1 MELLRNCQTEI
12 TDCYGDIMQIKRLSI
27 HTKRCLSDFY
37 VQLYTPNQVS
47 TTILIGENGA
57 GKSTMMEAILEILL
71 SFDSPATESRIN
83 YDYVLEY
90 EYAQKDIHIAKSWHN
105 YYIDVDGEVFEGSY
119 SALKNWLKGQRI
131 FPKRIITF
139 YSGANNKLE
148 PQIRKIKTEFK
159 KQYRTIMRGYL
170 WVKNNV
176 AQSATPPIPVR
187 KYNLC
192 DEQMVPIY
200 LCSILG
206 GPRSYEKKYLIEQCG
221 FDFIARFLMIVDLDK
236 VEKLF
241 GNKRFEGEYPH
252 HLLQVAEYI
261 DPEMCEYLRRGWLYA
276 SKNKGYFEIEELR
289 DCGVN
294 PRNIMEFFQIL
305 QDLFD
310 AEYETY
316 ISIGNRVVT
325 SSDLSEGQRQL
336 IKMLG
341 MLGICKNEDCLILL
355 DEPDAHMNP
364 QWKYGIKKI
373 MDGCLEEAQNAQAII
388 ATHDPLVINGVP
400 KEFIRIFE
408 NTEGRTTVH
417 VPTEDTA
424 GMGIDG
430 LLQSQYYGLN
440 STLDADTQSLL
451 EEKRNLMVKRKHGDL
466 TVGEWQRLHELTDKL
481 ESMDFSRNIP
491 ADNYYDEFVVAMQSA
506 YEGRPR
512 PVLTPEE
519 IEERNRMA
527 REIAESLIGQ

>member
-1 MELLRNCQTEI
+1 
-12 TDCYGDIMQIKRLSI
+12 MQIRRLSI

-37 VQLYTPNQVS
+37 IEFYTPNQVS

-105 YYIDVDGEVFEGSY
+105 YYVDVDGEVFEGSY
-119 SALKNWLKGQRI
+119 SAVRNWLKGQRI

-148 PQIRKIKTEFK
+148 PQIRKINTEFK

-170 WVKNNV
+170 WVINNV
-176 AQSATPPIPVR
+176 TQSDPPSIPVR

-206 GPRSYEKKYLIEQCG
+206 GPRSYEKKYLVEQCG
-221 FDFIARFLMIVDLDK
+221 FDFIARFLMIIDLDK

-241 GNKRFEGEYPH
+241 GNEHFEGDYPH
-252 HLLQVAEYI
+252 HLFQVAEYI

-294 PRNIMEFFQIL
+294 SRNIMEFFQIL

-336 IKMLG
+336 IKVLG

-373 MDGCLEEAQNAQAII
+373 MNGCLEEAQNAQAII
-388 ATHDPLVINGVP
+388 ATHDPLVVNGVP

-408 NTEGRTTVH
+408 NIEGRTTVH
-417 VPTEDTA
+417 VPTEETT

-430 LLQSQYYGLN
+430 LLQSQYYRLKTTYDEPT
-440 STLDADTQSLL
+440 SDKFTERQSLYIKL
-451 EEKRNLMVKRKHGDL
+451 INNEISPDERA
-466 TVGEWQRLHELTDKL
+466 RLRELTL
-481 ESMDFSRNIP
+481 ELGALPKSFTTIDFLYDDFIKVYRNSP
-491 ADNYYDEFVVAMQSA
+491 LYCKEYLSFDELDRRRA
-506 YEGRPR
+506 
-512 PVLTPEE
+512 E
-519 IEERNRMA
+519 IEEILNA
-527 REIAESLIGQ
+527 LYEGQT

>member
-1 MELLRNCQTEI
+1 
-12 TDCYGDIMQIKRLSI
+12 MQIKQLSI
-27 HTKRCLSDFY
+27 DMKRCLSDFN
-37 VQLYTPNQVS
+37 VEFHTLNQVS
-47 TTILIGENGA
+47 TTILIGENGT

-71 SFDSPATESRIN
+71 SFDSPATESKIN
-83 YDYVLEY
+83 YDYVFEY
-90 EYAQKDIHIAKSWHN
+90 EYAQKDIHIAKSWHH

-119 SALKNWLKGQRI
+119 SAVKNWLKGHRI

-148 PQIRKIKTEFK
+148 PQIRKINTEFK

-176 AQSATPPIPVR
+176 AQFATSPIPVR

-206 GPRSYEKKYLIEQCG
+206 GPSSYEKNYLIEQCG

-241 GNKRFEGEYPH
+241 GNKHFEGEYPH

-289 DCGVN
+289 DCGIN

-316 ISIGNRVVT
+316 VSIGNNVVT
-325 SSDLSEGQRQL
+325 SGDLSEGQRQL

-388 ATHDPLVINGVP
+388 ATHDPLLVNGVP

-408 NTEGRTTVH
+408 NLEGRTIVH

-430 LLQSQYYGLN
+430 LLQSQYYGLK
-440 STLDADTQSLL
+440 STLDIGTQDLL
-451 EEKRNLMVKRKHGDL
+451 EEKRNLLVKRKAGYLSHDEQLRLRYL
-466 TVGEWQRLHELTDKL
+466 TEIL
-481 ESMDFSRNIP
+481 ENMAFARNIP
-491 ADNYYDEFVVAMQSA
+491 TDNYYDDFVAAVHEIYRNHTAVNLS
-506 YEGRPR
+506 
-512 PVLTPEE
+512 LEE
-519 IEERNRMA
+519 IEEKNRIL
-527 REIAESLIGQ
+527 REIAKGLIDV